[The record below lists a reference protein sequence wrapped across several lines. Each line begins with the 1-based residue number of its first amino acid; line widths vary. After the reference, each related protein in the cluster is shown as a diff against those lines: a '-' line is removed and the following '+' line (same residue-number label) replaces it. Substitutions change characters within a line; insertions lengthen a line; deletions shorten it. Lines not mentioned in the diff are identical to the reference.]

1 MKLYKNN
8 KEKSQIYNE
17 HQRDILKIFISIPDM
32 LLDKDGLYICCL
44 ELTKVQK

>member
-32 LLDKDGLYICCL
+32 LLDKDGLCCL